1 MCRNTIDTVTRV
13 SVLSSHAER
22 QVDLDR
28 RSRTSRKDQNPGCS
42 RQTQR
47 VEHHRRN
54 VAALLEVGQ
63 GAAGRGFI
71 KRKKNGPPRGLEHPG
86 APKTPDPE
94 GGPKGILIKNS
105 SRTNSGPG
113 ETKTFSKH
121 RNNT

>member
-63 GAAGRGFI
+63 GAAGPGFVT
-71 KRKKNGPPRGLEHPG
+71 RKKTGPPRGLEHP
-86 APKTPDPE
+86 AQPQTLDPK
-94 GGPKGILIKNS
+94 GGEKGILSKTT
-105 SRTNSGPG
+105 SR
-113 ETKTFSKH
+113 
-121 RNNT
+121 

>member
-63 GAAGRGFI
+63 GAAGRGFVKI
-71 KRKKNGPPRGLEHPG
+71 KKRGPPRGSKERDE
-86 APKTPDPE
+86 PKTLHPE
-94 GGPKGILIKNS
+94 GGQKANLIKTT
-105 SRTNSGPG
+105 SRPKTGPADSQ
-113 ETKTFSKH
+113 T
-121 RNNT
+121 

>member
-63 GAAGRGFI
+63 GAAGRRLVT
-71 KRKKNGPPRGLEHPG
+71 RKKRGSPPGSEKP
-86 APKTPDPE
+86 AESKTPGHE
-94 GGPKGILIKNS
+94 GRAKWDLIKINI
-105 SRTNSGPG
+105 RTKSCPG
-113 ETKTFSKH
+113 EA
-121 RNNT
+121 

>member
-63 GAAGRGFI
+63 GAAGPGLVKI
-71 KRKKNGPPRGLEHPG
+71 KKQRPPRGLEHPRD
-86 APKTPDPE
+86 PKKPHPE
-94 GGPKGILIKNS
+94 GRQNAYLL
-105 SRTNSGPG
+105 
-113 ETKTFSKH
+113 
-121 RNNT
+121 

>member
-63 GAAGRGFI
+63 GAAGRGCLT
-71 KRKKNGPPRGLEHPG
+71 RKKTGPPRGWKDPRR
-86 APKTPDPE
+86 AKKTPPE
-94 GGPKGILIKNS
+94 GGEKGVL
-105 SRTNSGPG
+105 T
-113 ETKTFSKH
+113 
-121 RNNT
+121 

>member
-63 GAAGRGFI
+63 GAAGPGVVKEN
-71 KRKKNGPPRGLEHPG
+71 KRGPPRGLKHP
-86 APKTPDPE
+86 AQPKTLH
-94 GGPKGILIKNS
+94 PKGGQMGIFIKS
-105 SRTNSGPG
+105 KSRPNPGP
-113 ETKTFSKH
+113 EDS
-121 RNNT
+121 